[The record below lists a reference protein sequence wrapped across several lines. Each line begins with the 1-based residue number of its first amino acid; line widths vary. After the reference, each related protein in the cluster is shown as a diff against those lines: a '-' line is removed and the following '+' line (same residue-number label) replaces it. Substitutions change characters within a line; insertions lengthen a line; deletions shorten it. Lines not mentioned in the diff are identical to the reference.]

1 MADIY
6 VTFASK
12 GFLLSALIQRF
23 CVKSFGGRHILFT
36 PEHLDKNLRDYCL
49 ANQRGY
55 GFWSWKPH
63 LLKIVLDHLEEED
76 RLFWIDAGVIPL
88 LGFEKLEFNDIFL
101 QKNIFWDPRIWC
113 KQEIRSDLP
122 EADRFFVE
130 GVIPD
135 ASILGIRKTQL
146 SMLLVSRWNDLCR
159 LHCLVSDDQFG
170 DEFSRDR
177 RFVDHRHDQALL
189 GYSAME
195 IGIEGVDSIT
205 QFGTG
210 PLLAYHHRKKINS
223 TFSFAS
229 VLCRYFLLLLRVR
242 FGKGQPSVITLSK
255 KFLYRN

>member
-6 VTFASK
+6 ATFASK
-12 GFLLSALIQRF
+12 DFLLSALIQRF
-23 CVKSFGGRHILFT
+23 WVRFFGGRHILFT
-36 PEHLDKNLRDYCL
+36 PEHLDNNLRDYCL
-49 ANQRGY
+49 TNQRGY

-63 LLKIVLDHLEEED
+63 FLKIVLDHLEEGD
-76 RLFWIDAGVIPL
+76 RVFWIDAGVMPL
-88 LGFEKLEFNDIFL
+88 SSFEKLKFNDIFL

-113 KQEIRSDLP
+113 KQAIRSELP

-159 LHCLVSDDQFG
+159 LHCLVSDDLFA
-170 DEFSRDR
+170 DKFSREP

-189 GYSAME
+189 GYIAME
-195 IGIEGVDSIT
+195 MGIEVDDCIT

-210 PLLAYHHRKKINS
+210 PLLAYHHRRKINS
-223 TFSFAS
+223 ILLFAYVS
-229 VLCRYFLLLLRVR
+229 CRHFLLLLRAWS
-242 FGKGQPSVITLSK
+242 GKGQFSCATLTK
-255 KFLYRN
+255 RFLYVN